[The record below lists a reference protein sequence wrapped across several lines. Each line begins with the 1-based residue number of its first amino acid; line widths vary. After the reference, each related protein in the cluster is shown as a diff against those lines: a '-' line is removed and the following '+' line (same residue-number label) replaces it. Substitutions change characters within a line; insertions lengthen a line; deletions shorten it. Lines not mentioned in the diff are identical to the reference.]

1 MEAVEAVEDAGDVEV
16 EQDAS
21 IKGGAP
27 KPTTTTAAQDYF

>member
-21 IKGGAP
+21 IEGGAP

>member
-21 IKGGAP
+21 IEGGAP
-27 KPTTTTAAQDYF
+27 KSKITTAGQDYN